1 MSLLTSTPLTTLSMP
16 TNTQLSL
23 SSLHTASSSQDG
35 KGLDPATSNYAIS
48 TPTPSLALSSTISS
62 HTTSSVAAVLGQ
74 DAATTSST
82 LAPVTTDAGNHSLSP
97 VAQHVLISAATIGT
111 MSQNFTMIEF

>member
-1 MSLLTSTPLTTLSMP
+1 LLTSTPLTTLSMP

-23 SSLHTASSSQDG
+23 SSLPTASSQDG

-48 TPTPSLALSSTISS
+48 TLTRSLAVSSTISS
-62 HTTSSVAAVLGQ
+62 HTTTSVAAVLGQ
-74 DAATTSST
+74 NAATTSST
-82 LAPVTTDAGNHSLSP
+82 LAPVITDAGNHSLSP
-97 VAQHVLISAATIGT
+97 TAQHVLISAATIGT